1 MDYSKIAKSYTS
13 QAIETASPGK
23 LVLMLFDGALRFMTA
38 SREGFKEENFMKRN
52 ETINNNLIKAQ
63 NIVAELQSSLDMDV
77 SGELPGT
84 LYKLYDFV
92 YYQLQQANLKKE
104 TEPID
109 HAEKTIKEL
118 RDAWAEMLTQTDES
132 TIQAGSFSSEA

>member
-1 MDYSKIAKSYTS
+1 MVVVV
-13 QAIETASPGK
+13 GK
-23 LVLMLFDGALRFMTA
+23 EDD
-38 SREGFKEENFMKRN
+38 FMKRN
-52 ETINNNLIKAQ
+52 EKINNNLIKAQ

-77 SGELPGT
+77 AGELPGT

-104 TEPID
+104 LEPID

-118 RDAWAEMLTQTDES
+118 RDAWAEMLTQTDE
-132 TIQAGSFSSEA
+132 TNLQAGSFSSEA